1 MAKKFL
7 VDIDLNKLELQNA
20 VIQNLASDPSNPVA
34 GLVYFNTTTHRF
46 RVYTGTEWNEWV
58 QVEEL

>member
-46 RVYTGTEWNEWV
+46 RVYTGTAVRAGRNSI
-58 QVEEL
+58 